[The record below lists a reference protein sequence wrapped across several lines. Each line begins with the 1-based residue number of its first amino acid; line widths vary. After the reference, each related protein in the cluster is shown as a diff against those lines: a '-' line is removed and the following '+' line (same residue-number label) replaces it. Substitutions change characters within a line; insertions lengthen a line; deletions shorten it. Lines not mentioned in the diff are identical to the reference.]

1 MNYTLR
7 ISLNGLKSISFKML
21 IVNNH
26 LRLINLTIIGSLFFC
41 ISSALAQNTTIVF
54 HTKGNSRID
63 ISKEIDNTY
72 NSSLTNQINADST
85 GNCIYSWDVN
95 GFQFIECT
103 FYDDGSIFFPIK
115 EGSHLTITYKGDFQ
129 VEISGA
135 DKAEVEYY
143 RNEYKDIITRP
154 LMIASATLPTES
166 NIEDISILVSKYNT
180 LLSNTLDSLATIKT
194 ISPKFSNIV
203 RKDFQTFMT
212 CLSIGLYQT
221 KYVEN
226 GATKVNKQDS
236 IEAEGV
242 INKLLDKIYP
252 MIESGEIFKYTLG
265 RNILASFY
273 NYKYRVL
280 NEKEKE
286 LLLSK
291 KAWTKY
297 LEPKEL
303 GYLIAPEEIRCKLL
317 SLKLLDNYRNAET
330 KGNSEFLNYISEI
343 CPQSAFLPYLKEE
356 QKKLSVSM
364 NADHNEV
371 KYVEDTINTLKDLS
385 KVAAFNQKILFIDL
399 WATWCGPCI
408 AEFKHKDKL
417 HELLSN
423 YKDVIPLYISIDK
436 DKNDK
441 LWREKTKAFN
451 LNGYHLRANER
462 LTTDIHEKIYEGGG
476 VMGIP
481 QFVLLDKDGN
491 ILEKNLPWPHDID
504 KLKQEL
510 DKYIH

>member
-1 MNYTLR
+1 MHYTLKVFQHR
-7 ISLNGLKSISFKML
+7 LKSISSKIL
-21 IVNNH
+21 IGNKP
-26 LRLINLTIIGSLFFC
+26 LGLINPVIIVILFFC
-41 ISSALAQNTTIVF
+41 ISTSSAQNTTIVF

-72 NSSLTNQINADST
+72 SSITNQINADST

-95 GFQFIECT
+95 DFQFIECT
-103 FYDDGSIFFPIK
+103 FYDGGSIFFPIK
-115 EGSHLTITYKGDFQ
+115 EGAHLTITYKGDFQ
-129 VEISGA
+129 TEISGA
-135 DKAEVEYY
+135 DKTEVEYY

-154 LMIASATLPTES
+154 LMIASATLPAES

-180 LLSNTLDSLATIKT
+180 LLSNTLDSLATINT
-194 ISPKFSNIV
+194 ISPKFSKIV
-203 RKDFQTFMT
+203 KNDFHTFMT
-212 CLSIGLYQT
+212 SLSVGLYQT
-221 KYVEN
+221 RYLEN

-236 IEAEGV
+236 IEAEGA

-280 NEKEKE
+280 NEKE

-291 KAWTKY
+291 EAWTKY

-317 SLKLLDNYRNAET
+317 SLKLLDNYRNAEA
-330 KGNSEFLNYISEI
+330 KGNSEILNYISDI
-343 CPQSAFLPYLKEE
+343 CPQNAFLPYLKERQE
-356 QKKLSVSM
+356 KLSASI
-364 NADHNEV
+364 NADHSEV
-371 KYVEDTINTLKDLS
+371 KYVEDIVNTLKDLS
-385 KVAAFNQKILFIDL
+385 KVTSFDQKILFIDM

-423 YKDVIPLYISIDK
+423 YKDVLPLYISIDE

-451 LNGYHLRANER
+451 LNGYHLRANKK
-462 LTTDIHEKIYEGGG
+462 LTSDIYEKIYEGRG
-476 VMGIP
+476 VMGVP